1 MNEVARQDVVRPR
14 EARHRQT
21 ENLSFAAYAHMRG
34 LRVVRAQVWRKPT
47 GVRYLFIFDDPPADE
62 RPTGSWDA
70 LVLDFANSEAQ
81 LYDAS
86 VRTLKKLCQRGD
98 D

>member
-1 MNEVARQDVVRPR
+1 MPEIARSAAVRPR
-14 EARHRQT
+14 DARHRQT

-34 LRVVRAQVWRKPT
+34 VRIVRAQVWRRPT
-47 GVRYLFIFDDPPADE
+47 GVRYLFIFDDA
-62 RPTGSWDA
+62 PTPEYPEGLWES
-70 LVLDFANSEAQ
+70 LQLDFANSEAQ

-98 D
+98 G

>member
-1 MNEVARQDVVRPR
+1 MNQPARQPAARPR
-14 EARHRQT
+14 EARQKET

-34 LRVVRAQVWRKPT
+34 LRVIRAQVWRRPN
-47 GVRYLFIFDDPPADE
+47 GVRYLFVFDDPAAEGAPE
-62 RPTGSWDA
+62 GIWEN
-70 LVLDFANSEAQ
+70 LKLDFSNSEAQ
-81 LYDAS
+81 RYDAS

>member
-1 MNEVARQDVVRPR
+1 MIEVARKNEVRPR

-47 GVRYLFIFDDPPADE
+47 GVRYLFVFDDAPTPE
-62 RPTGSWDA
+62 RPAGAWDA

-86 VRTLKKLCQRGD
+86 VRTLKKLCQRGED
-98 D
+98 

>member
-1 MNEVARQDVVRPR
+1 VVEVARKAEVRPR

-34 LRVVRAQVWRKPT
+34 IRVVRAQVWRKPT
-47 GVRYLFIFDDPPADE
+47 GVRYLFVFDDPPDAE
-62 RPTGSWDA
+62 HPIGAWDA
-70 LVLDFANSEAQ
+70 LLLDFANSEAQ

-86 VRTLKKLCQRGD
+86 VRTLKKLCQRGED
-98 D
+98 